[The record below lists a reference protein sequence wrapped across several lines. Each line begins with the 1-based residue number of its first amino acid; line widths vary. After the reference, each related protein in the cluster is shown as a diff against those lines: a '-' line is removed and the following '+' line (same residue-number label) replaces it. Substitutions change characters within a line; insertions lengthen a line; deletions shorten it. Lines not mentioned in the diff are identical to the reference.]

1 MLKYARVIN
10 ESTGLCEVG
19 LGPDSQF
26 YKSIGMKELNVEL
39 GYDGAYYLFGWAP
52 KKPLEQAKTEQKAK
66 LNSARDRAEQGGFEY
81 LGKVFDSDPISC
93 QRISCAAQALQVVP
107 AASDGTEPTITWTT
121 QDNSMIELN
130 AAELVGLVVALA
142 AWSNSC
148 HERATKLKAKVDQAY
163 SVELVESITWDSDP
177 DEPLPEPVPEP
188 EPEVDPD
195 LSADINAILGA
206 E

>member
-39 GYDGAYYLFGWAP
+39 GYDGAYYLLGWAP
-52 KKPLEQAKTEQKAK
+52 KKPLDQAKTEQKAK
-66 LNSARDRAEQGGFEY
+66 LNSARDLAEQGGFEY

-93 QRISCAAQALQVVP
+93 QRISCAAQALQAVP
-107 AASDGTEPTITWTT
+107 AASDGTELTITWTT
-121 QDNSMIELN
+121 QDNSTIELN
-130 AAELVGLVVALA
+130 ASELMGLVVALA

-148 HERATKLKAKVDQAY
+148 HERATKLKAKVDQA
-163 SVELVESITWDSDP
+163 STVELIESITWDSDP
-177 DEPLPEPVPEP
+177 DAPLPEP

>member
-39 GYDGAYYLFGWAP
+39 GFDGAYYLQGWAP
-52 KKPLEQAKTEQKAK
+52 KKPLDQAKTEQKAK
-66 LNSARDRAEQGGFEY
+66 LNSARDLAEQGGFEY

-107 AASDGTEPTITWTT
+107 ASEGTEPTITWTC
-121 QDNSMIELN
+121 QDNSTIDLN
-130 AAELVGLVVALA
+130 ASELMGLVVALA

-177 DEPLPEPVPEP
+177 DEPLPEPEP
-188 EPEVDPD
+188 EADSD